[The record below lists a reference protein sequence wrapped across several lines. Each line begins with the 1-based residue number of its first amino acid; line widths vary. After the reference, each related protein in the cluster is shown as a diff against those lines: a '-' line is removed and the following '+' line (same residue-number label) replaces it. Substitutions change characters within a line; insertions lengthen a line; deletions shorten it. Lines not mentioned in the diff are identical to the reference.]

1 MVDPSQMLTVE
12 QVARRLAITEETI
25 RRWLRSGRLRG
36 VRLGA
41 TRAGWRV
48 TEVDLAAF
56 LHERANMPA
65 EGKAAA

>member
-1 MVDPSQMLTVE
+1 VDPGQMLTVE
-12 QVARRLAITEETI
+12 QVARRLATTEETI

-48 TEVDLAAF
+48 SEVDLAAF

>member
-1 MVDPSQMLTVE
+1 MLTVE
-12 QVARRLAITEETI
+12 EVARRLATSEETI

-48 TEVDLAAF
+48 SEADLAAF
-56 LHERANMPA
+56 LSERANVQEEP
-65 EGKAAA
+65 GR

>member
-1 MVDPSQMLTVE
+1 MREEPRMLTVE
-12 QVARRLAITEETI
+12 EVARRLATSEETI

-48 TEVDLAAF
+48 SEEDLAAF
-56 LHERANMPA
+56 LRARLNVQ
-65 EGKAAA
+65 EETEQ